1 MLNPFFNP
9 SYLLP
14 PLIGLVFTL
23 VLTVV
28 VCRGTRL
35 DSSGRIFVGLLF
47 GVALWCF
54 LLFGMRA
61 SPNVA
66 QALLWER
73 VLPVTNCVTFVLYYH
88 FTLTYTRTGGQ
99 RRLLVASYLFLGVV
113 AALSPTDLIIKGM
126 RLEPYGYAPII
137 GPLTPPVMVFN
148 PLLIGAGIYNLLRRY
163 RLSLSYEEKNR
174 LLYLSI
180 AVLFPLIGI
189 LLDAFTNLPPA
200 SIWGNLIFCTI
211 CSIAIVR
218 YHLLDIRLVV
228 RKSLVYLL
236 MSAVVALP
244 YVGVLS
250 LSNSF
255 LASRVE
261 PWWLQALTLVV
272 MAFVLQPLHSWAQ
285 QMVDRIFYRG
295 RYDFLKALE
304 DFSLEVHSIRDLN
317 QLSGSLVKLIA
328 RALQSTSVLL
338 LLPSISEQYDVIA
351 SIGANDFKLAL
362 NRRGPLIRWMQVNK
376 SILHYPELDIIP
388 QLQSLT
394 ANDIDELKRIKAE
407 LFVPLMT
414 KEKEVIGVLI
424 VGQKLSHQPYSEE
437 DERLLLAV
445 VSRMAVELENA
456 HLLATEGALRRELQE
471 ETKRKTEFLHNV
483 AHELKTPLTAI
494 IASSDVL
501 EQQLSLTTTGKT
513 NQLLRLARN
522 ISRSSLKMNDRV
534 TELLDFARMQTAGL
548 QVQFHPLNIE
558 SVITDVSSLLS
569 IVFSDKE
576 QSLKLEIADS
586 LPQVMADRDRVE
598 QILTNLLSNANKFSP
613 KGSNITLRAR
623 MADKK
628 VTVEI
633 MDSAPALSM
642 EEMEKL
648 FSPYYR
654 GEDIDERG
662 RIPGLGLGLS
672 ISKKLVELQH
682 GEIWVKSE
690 PARGNTFAFSLPVAA
705 QNTDASDLDKVQYL
719 ENRREN

>member
-1 MLNPFFNP
+1 
-9 SYLLP
+9 
-14 PLIGLVFTL
+14 
-23 VLTVV
+23 
-28 VCRGTRL
+28 
-35 DSSGRIFVGLLF
+35 
-47 GVALWCF
+47 
-54 LLFGMRA
+54 
-61 SPNVA
+61 
-66 QALLWER
+66 
-73 VLPVTNCVTFVLYYH
+73 
-88 FTLTYTRTGGQ
+88 
-99 RRLLVASYLFLGVV
+99 
-113 AALSPTDLIIKGM
+113 
-126 RLEPYGYAPII
+126 
-137 GPLTPPVMVFN
+137 
-148 PLLIGAGIYNLLRRY
+148 
-163 RLSLSYEEKNR
+163 
-174 LLYLSI
+174 
-180 AVLFPLIGI
+180 
-189 LLDAFTNLPPA
+189 
-200 SIWGNLIFCTI
+200 
-211 CSIAIVR
+211 
-218 YHLLDIRLVV
+218 
-228 RKSLVYLL
+228 
-236 MSAVVALP
+236 
-244 YVGVLS
+244 
-250 LSNSF
+250 
-255 LASRVE
+255 
-261 PWWLQALTLVV
+261 

-285 QMVDRIFYRG
+285 QIVDRVFYRG

-317 QLSGSLVKLIA
+317 QLSGSLLKLIA
-328 RALQSTSVLL
+328 RALLSTSVLL
-338 LLPSISEQYDVIA
+338 LLPSDLEQYDVIA
-351 SIGANDFKLAL
+351 SIGANDFKLAF

-407 LFVPLMT
+407 LFVPLVT

-424 VGQKLSHQPYSEE
+424 VGQKLSRQPYSEE

-501 EQQLSLTTTGKT
+501 EQQLSLTTAGKT

-522 ISRSSLKMNDRV
+522 ISQSSLKMNDRV

-569 IVFSDKE
+569 IVFSNNE

-613 KGSNITLRAR
+613 KGSNITLRAQ

-642 EEMEKL
+642 EEMEKI

-654 GEDIDERG
+654 GEDIGERG

-705 QNTDASDLDKVQYL
+705 QNTDASELDKVQYL
-719 ENRREN
+719 ENRRKN

>member
-1 MLNPFFNP
+1 VSN
-9 SYLLP
+9 LL
-14 PLIGLVFTL
+14 
-23 VLTVV
+23 
-28 VCRGTRL
+28 
-35 DSSGRIFVGLLF
+35 
-47 GVALWCF
+47 A
-54 LLFGMRA
+54 
-61 SPNVA
+61 
-66 QALLWER
+66 
-73 VLPVTNCVTFVLYYH
+73 FVLYYH
-88 FTLTYTRTGGQ
+88 FALVYTRTGGQ
-99 RRLLVASYLFLGVV
+99 RRFLLSAYLLLAVV
-113 AALSPTDLIIKGM
+113 AALSPTNLIIKAM
-126 RLEPYGYAPII
+126 RIESYGYSPVV
-137 GPLTPPVMVFN
+137 GPLAP
-148 PLLIGAGIYNLLRRY
+148 PLLMFALLFMAGGAYCLLRRY
-163 RLSLSYEEKNR
+163 RVSSSYEEKNR

-180 AVLFPLIGI
+180 SVLFPLLGMF
-189 LLDAFTNLPPA
+189 LDALTDLPPA
-200 SIWGNLIFCTI
+200 AIWGNMIFCAI
-211 CSIAIVR
+211 CSIAIIR
-218 YHLLDIRLVV
+218 YHLLDVRLVF

-236 MSAVVALP
+236 MSALVALP

-250 LSNSF
+250 LSNRF

-261 PWWLQALTLVV
+261 PWWLQAFTLVV
-272 MAFVLQPLHSWAQ
+272 LALALQPLHSWAQ
-285 QMVDRIFYRG
+285 QIVDRVFYRG

-304 DFSLEVHSIRDLN
+304 DFILEVHSIRDLN
-317 QLSGSLVKLIA
+317 HLSGSLVRLIA

-338 LLPSISEQYDVIA
+338 LLPSDLEQYDVIA
-351 SIGANDFKLAL
+351 SIGANDFKLTL

-376 SILHYPELDIIP
+376 SILHYHELHIVP

-501 EQQLSLTTTGKT
+501 EQQLSLTTAGKT

-522 ISRSSLKMNDRV
+522 ISQSSLKMNDRV

-569 IVFSDKE
+569 IVFSNNE

-613 KGSNITLRAR
+613 KGSNITLRAQ

-642 EEMEKL
+642 EEMEKI

-654 GEDIDERG
+654 GEDIGERG

-705 QNTDASDLDKVQYL
+705 QNTDASELDKVQYL
-719 ENRREN
+719 ENRRKN